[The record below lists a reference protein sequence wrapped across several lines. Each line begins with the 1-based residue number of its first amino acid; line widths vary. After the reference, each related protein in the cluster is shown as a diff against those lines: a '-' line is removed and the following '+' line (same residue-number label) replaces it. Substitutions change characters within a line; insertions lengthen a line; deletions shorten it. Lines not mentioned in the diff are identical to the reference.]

1 MTFAPS
7 PVVPSPRFAKMVLAI
22 LLAASVTALAGCA
35 SNHPITKAGEACA
48 SCHSDG
54 RVAASSPDLSSATET
69 GLTFAVE
76 SSADEVHLCT
86 AQLAENGQAIP
97 AKMRTLAADELS
109 SVTVSEPGLY
119 ALCEGDVAGPSKIV
133 LVNVTESGPANTAM
147 KL

>member
-7 PVVPSPRFAKMVLAI
+7 PVALSRRFAALTLTA
-22 LLAASVTALAGCA
+22 LLALSATALVGCA

-54 RVAASSPDLSSATET
+54 REAASTPDLSAATGT

-76 SSADEVHLCT
+76 SSADEVYLCT
-86 AQLAENGQAIP
+86 AQLAESGQVIP

-119 ALCEGDVAGPSKIV
+119 ALCEGDVAGPSKVV
-133 LVNVTESGPANTAM
+133 LVNVAESGPADVVV